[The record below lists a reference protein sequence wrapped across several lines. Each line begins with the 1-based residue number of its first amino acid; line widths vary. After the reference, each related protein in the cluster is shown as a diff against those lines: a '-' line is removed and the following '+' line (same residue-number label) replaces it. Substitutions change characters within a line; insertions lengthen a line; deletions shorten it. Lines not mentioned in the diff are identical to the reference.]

1 MKGMIID
8 MATRENVF
16 ELTTCDRALQL
27 LKEGNSRYVS
37 GKVLTPNFDVKDQL
51 AEKGQAPF
59 AIILGCSDSRVP
71 PEIIFDVGI
80 GQIFTVRTAG
90 HIANAVTIGSMEY
103 AVEHLKARLIV
114 VLGHDKCGAVAASIS
129 GGDFGPNIGAL
140 ISDIKPAVDVVRAK
154 EPGSDDI
161 LSECEDEH
169 VRQTAAKLSESA
181 IFKKYI
187 DDKTLK
193 IVGAKYELKSGKV
206 VFFDK

>member
-1 MKGMIID
+1 MEGVPT
-8 MATRENVF
+8 MAVRENLL
-16 ELTTCDRALQL
+16 ELTSSDRALEL
-27 LKEGNSRYVS
+27 LREGNKRYVS
-37 GKVLTPNFDVKDQL
+37 GKVMTPNFDVKSL
-51 AEKGQAPF
+51 LSEKGQAPF

-90 HIANAVTIGSMEY
+90 HIANEVTIGSMEY

-140 ISDIKPAVDVVRAK
+140 VSEIKPAVDAVRAK
-154 EPGSDDI
+154 EPGTDDI
-161 LSECEDEH
+161 LSPCEDEH
-169 VRQTAAKLSESA
+169 VRQTVKKLAGSA
-181 IFKKYI
+181 IFKKYL

-193 IVGAKYELKSGKV
+193 IIGAKYSLSSGEV
-206 VFFDK
+206 TFFE